1 VAAGTSLDRAGNL
14 LGALSLAVADRTSES
29 VASAGAAAARTTTG
43 AAALSALLH
52 FLDSPSI
59 DLLRRVLG
67 LTSSGTVRLVDRLER
82 DGLVR
87 RRGGEDGRVTTIE
100 LTAAGRRA
108 AAAVA
113 RTRGEVLEAALSGL
127 DHDERAALD
136 ELLGAVL
143 VGLIPHPGPNGWMCR
158 LCDTDACGRERGRCP
173 VANATGH
180 LEKARG

>member
-1 VAAGTSLDRAGNL
+1 MAEGTALDRTGNL
-14 LGALSLAVADRTSES
+14 LGALALAIDDR
-29 VASAGAAAARTTTG
+29 AGPTTG
-43 AAALSALLH
+43 SAALSALLH
-52 FLDSPSI
+52 FLESPSI

-82 DGLVR
+82 AGLVE

-108 AAAVA
+108 AERVA
-113 RTRGEVLEAALSGL
+113 SARGEVLGSALATL
-127 DHDERAALD
+127 DDKQRAALD
-136 ELLGAVL
+136 ELLGTVL
-143 VGLIPHPGPNGWMCR
+143 VGLIPQPGPNGWMCR
-158 LCDTDACGRERGRCP
+158 LCDTDACGREQGQCP

>member
-1 VAAGTSLDRAGNL
+1 MAEQPTLDRTANL
-14 LGALSLAVADRTSES
+14 LGALALAVDDRT
-29 VASAGAAAARTTTG
+29 APATD

-52 FLDSPSI
+52 FLESPSV

-67 LTSSGTVRLVDRLER
+67 LSASGTVRLVDRLER

-87 RRGGEDGRVTTIE
+87 RRGGEDGRVRVIE

-108 AAAVA
+108 AEKVA
-113 RTRGEVLEAALSGL
+113 HARGEVLESALEVL
-127 DHDERAALD
+127 DPGQRAALD
-136 ELLGAVL
+136 ELLSAVL

-158 LCDTDACGRERGRCP
+158 LCDTDACEREQGRCP

>member
-1 VAAGTSLDRAGNL
+1 MAEAATLDRTANL
-14 LGALSLAVADRTSES
+14 LGALSLAVADRTGP
-29 VASAGAAAARTTTG
+29 AND

-52 FLDSPSI
+52 FLESPSV

-87 RRGGEDGRVTTIE
+87 RRGGKDGRVTTIE

-108 AAAVA
+108 AERVA
-113 RTRGEVLEAALSGL
+113 HSRGEVLESALG
-127 DHDERAALD
+127 ALD
-136 ELLGAVL
+136 TRQRATLDDLLGRIL

-158 LCDTDACGRERGRCP
+158 LCDTDACGREQGRCP

-180 LEKARG
+180 LEKAGERA

>member
-1 VAAGTSLDRAGNL
+1 VATGNPLDRTGNL
-14 LGALSLAVADRTSES
+14 LGALSLAIADRTGP
-29 VASAGAAAARTTTG
+29 AND

-52 FLDSPSI
+52 FLEGPSI
-59 DLLRRVLG
+59 DLLRKVLG
-67 LTSSGTVRLVDRLER
+67 LTSSGTVRLVDRLES

-108 AAAVA
+108 AERVSRA
-113 RTRGEVLEAALSGL
+113 RGEVLETALAGL
-127 DHDERAALD
+127 TPAQREALD
-136 ELLGAVL
+136 AIAGTIL

-158 LCDTDACGRERGRCP
+158 LCDTDACGREQGRCP

-180 LEKARG
+180 LE